1 MRNLASCLLPA
12 VCLTLCCARPAPRRP
27 GDPIEP
33 VNRRI
38 FWFNDKLDV
47 YVLEPA
53 ARGWDWLMPDAVQ
66 RSVANF
72 FDNVRFPIVAVNDL
86 LQGKVVACGS
96 DIGRFAVNTT
106 VGVLGFMD
114 PAGRLGPRRST
125 TRISGRRS
133 ESGGIP
139 PGPYLVLPLLGPSN
153 PRDTVG
159 LLGDS
164 FAAVYPW
171 FVPWYYTIGPRAVD
185 TVNFRSQML
194 DAVREA
200 KRASVDYYAFVRD
213 AYVQRRKRQVVDR
226 TEMTEEEQE
235 ELYYLEEE

>member
-1 MRNLASCLLPA
+1 MRNPAAYLLAAVCLLPA
-12 VCLTLCCARPAPRRP
+12 LCAPCPASP

-33 VNRRI
+33 VNRGV

-47 YVLEPA
+47 YVFEPA
-53 ARGWDWLMPDAVQ
+53 ARGWDWLMPDVVQ

-72 FDNVRFPIVAVNDL
+72 FDNIRFPVVAVNDL

-96 DIGRFAVNTT
+96 DIGRFAINTT

-114 PAGRLGPRRST
+114 PAAGWGLEKHDEDFGQTLGVWR
-125 TRISGRRS
+125 
-133 ESGGIP
+133 IP

-159 LLGDS
+159 LVGDS

-226 TEMTEEEQE
+226 TEMSEEEQE

>member
-12 VCLTLCCARPAPRRP
+12 ACLLLALCAPCTASP

-33 VNRRI
+33 VNRGI

-47 YVLEPA
+47 YVFEPA

-72 FDNVRFPIVAVNDL
+72 FDNIRFPVVAVNDL

-96 DIGRFAVNTT
+96 DIGRFAINTT

-114 PAGRLGPRRST
+114 PAAGWGLEKHNEDFGQTLGVWR
-125 TRISGRRS
+125 
-133 ESGGIP
+133 IP

-159 LLGDS
+159 LVGDS

-213 AYVQRRKRQVVDR
+213 AHVQRRKRQVADR
-226 TEMTEEEQE
+226 TEMSEEEQE